1 MAKFL
6 AYMLAMKTT
15 NIGELKDH
23 LSKFISLVEQG
34 EAVEI
39 CKRNVPIAMLVP
51 HGPKK
56 TGNCTQLGCGL
67 GTVEVKGDLTEP
79 MIPEESWD
87 MLKK

>member
-1 MAKFL
+1 L
-6 AYMLAMKTT
+6 AYLLAMKTA

-39 CKRNVPIAMLVP
+39 RKRNIPIALLVP

-56 TGNCTQLGCGL
+56 MGNRTQLGCGS
-67 GTVEVKGDLTEP
+67 GTVQVNGDLTEP
-79 MIPEESWD
+79 LIPEDNWD

>member
-6 AYMLAMKTT
+6 AYMLAMKTV
-15 NIGELKDH
+15 NISEFKDH

-39 CKRNVPIAMLVP
+39 RKRNIPIALLIP
-51 HGPKK
+51 HGLKK

-67 GTVEVKGDLTEP
+67 GTVQVKDDLTEP
-79 MIPEESWD
+79 LIPEDNWD